1 MKVLV
6 AEDDPIIRRLLEA
19 TLTRSGYEVVTAENG
34 ARALEILQREGSPN
48 LAVMDWMMPEIDG
61 LEVCRRVR
69 ALEARSYVY
78 VIMLTAKGRKEDLI
92 TGLEAGA
99 DDYLTKPFDPHELRS
114 RLRVGQRI
122 LDLESALQAKV
133 RDLQDALDQVERL
146 QGLLPI
152 CMHCKKI
159 RNQDNDWQRLESY
172 IQQHSE
178 AAFTHSLCD
187 ECREQHYPR
196 AGMASSKAGA

>member
-69 ALEARSYVY
+69 ALEGRSYLY

-172 IQQHSE
+172 ISEHSE

-187 ECREQHYPR
+187 ECREEHYPR
-196 AGMASSKAGA
+196 AGLSPSPR

>member
-69 ALEARSYVY
+69 ALEGRSYLY

-122 LDLESALQAKV
+122 LDLESALQSRV
-133 RDLQDALDQVERL
+133 QDLQDALDQVERL

-172 IQQHSE
+172 ISEHSE

-187 ECREQHYPR
+187 ECREEHYPR
-196 AGMASSKAGA
+196 AGLSPSPR